1 MGGSV
6 DDSLMSPLQTSIWN
20 FLLERHVGPENA
32 QPRAAILSRYNL
44 MHDSRLDDR
53 HFREVVSELVK
64 FFKKAIC
71 TSPSGGYFVARAIAE
86 KKIALNYLDSV
97 LTEVGDRRR
106 ALDEADPLERQE
118 RLL

>member
-1 MGGSV
+1 MAF
-6 DDSLMSPLQTSIWN
+6 DRDSLMSPLQAAIWA

-32 QPRAAILSRYNL
+32 QPRAAILCRYNL
-44 MHDSRLDDR
+44 LHGSHLDDR
-53 HFREVVSELVK
+53 PFRAVISELVK

-71 TSPSGGYFVARAIAE
+71 TSPSGGYFVARTLAE

-97 LTEVGDRRR
+97 LGEIGDRRR